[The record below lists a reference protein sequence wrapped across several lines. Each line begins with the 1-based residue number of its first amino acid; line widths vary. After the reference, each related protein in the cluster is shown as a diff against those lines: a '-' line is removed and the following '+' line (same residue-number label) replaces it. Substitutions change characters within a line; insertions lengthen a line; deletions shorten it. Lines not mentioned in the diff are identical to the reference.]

1 MTIKS
6 DNQIAP
12 SNTTTP
18 LTKIPNLKLKMQ
30 NSKLL
35 KILELNAETN
45 SSLRSHLTKS
55 ALGTFLLK
63 VSSVGLGFLTSLLLA
78 RMLGAKGYG
87 AYAYALS
94 LVGFINVFVVFGLPT
109 LSTRQVSIYNSKKEW
124 CYLKGF
130 LKWSN
135 RFVLANA
142 LMATSILFV
151 ATSTSK
157 SYSDQEMLMSFR
169 IAVLLLPFLGLLQLK
184 EAAIQG
190 LKHIIMG
197 QISSSLV
204 RSLVFLTILTIT
216 YFSNSS
222 LTPPKAMEFNII
234 AVITALAF
242 SFYILRNYLPP
253 EIKLEKAKYKTKLW
267 IKSAIPLLL
276 SGVLALINSQTDIIM
291 LGAIKGAYSTGIYAV
306 ATRVATLII
315 FILTSVNAA
324 IAPTIAEL
332 YSKRELR
339 RLQNVITK
347 SARIVFFLSLP
358 IAFFLI
364 FKGKLALW
372 LFGKEFVAGTGELAI
387 LSIGQ
392 LINASAGSVGL
403 ILAMTGH
410 EKDVAVGVGVS
421 AVVNVILNAIFIP
434 HFGAKGAAIATSTS
448 MIMWNIILGIY
459 VYKRTRLDPTAL
471 GVFKKFKTS

>member
-1 MTIKS
+1 MTIKNG
-6 DNQIAP
+6 NQTAH
-12 SNTTTP
+12 SNTTTS
-18 LTKIPNLKLKMQ
+18 LTKTPNLRFKIH
-30 NSKLL
+30 NSKLF
-35 KILELNAETN
+35 KSFGLNSETN
-45 SSLRSHLTKS
+45 ANSLRSHLTKS

-63 VSSVGLGFLTSLLLA
+63 VFSTGFAFLTSLFLA
-78 RMLGAKGYG
+78 RLLGAKGYG

-109 LSTRQVSIYNSKKEW
+109 LTTRQVSIYNSKKEW

-130 LKWSN
+130 LQWSN
-135 RFVLANA
+135 RFVLVNA
-142 LMATSILFV
+142 LMATAILFV
-151 ATSTSK
+151 ATFILQSHLN
-157 SYSDQEMLMSFR
+157 QEMLLPFR
-169 IAVLLLPFLGLLQLK
+169 IAILLLPFLGLLQLK
-184 EAAIQG
+184 EVAIQG

-204 RSLVFLTILTIT
+204 RSLVFLAILTTT
-216 YFSNSS
+216 YFSNLNLNPSR
-222 LTPPKAMEFNII
+222 AIEFNIT
-234 AVITALAF
+234 AVIIALVF
-242 SFYILRNYLPP
+242 STYILKNYLPP
-253 EIKLEKAKYKTKLW
+253 EINLKKAKYKTKFW

-291 LGAIKGAYSTGIYAV
+291 LGTIKGAYSTGIYAV

-324 IAPTIAEL
+324 IAPTVAEL

-347 SARIVFFLSLP
+347 SAIAVFFLSLP

-372 LFGKEFVAGTGELAI
+372 LFGKEFVAGTGALAI

-421 AVVNVILNAIFIP
+421 AVVNVILNAMLIP

-471 GVFKKFKTS
+471 GVLKKK